1 MYPLAED
8 KDVARSEPMR
18 IRLLGGF
25 RVSVGPRSITGD
37 AWRLKKAASLLKLL
51 ALTPGHRLPRERV
64 MELLW
69 PGSSKSAASN
79 NLRQTLH
86 AVRKALG
93 AGGSRYLVSEDG
105 SLLFCPEDELW
116 VDTETFEEA
125 ALAAR
130 HSRNPAAYRM
140 AIDLYAGE
148 LLPEDR
154 FEDWAEDERAHL
166 RRTYLELHNGLARL
180 YEERGEYSPA
190 AETLQRVVAEEPANE
205 GAHTSLMRLY
215 AISDRRG
222 DALAQYE
229 RLKEILWRQL
239 DAEPAVEIRRLRED
253 IVAGRCWPVRPTVS
267 TSEETS
273 GAGTHNLP
281 VSLTSFVGRER
292 ELLEV
297 KRALAM
303 TRLLTLTD
311 TGGSGKTRLV
321 LEAAADLVGAYQ
333 DGVWLVDLAPLSEPG
348 LLVQEVAGVLE
359 VPDRPGEPL
368 LDTLVDALRSRQM
381 LLVLDNCE
389 HLVDAVA
396 RLVEDLLLSCPE
408 LRLLA
413 TSRKALGVRGEV
425 NLPVPP
431 LPLPDPGRLMKV
443 EDLEGYGSAR
453 LFVERALYRPSAFAL
468 TPENAGAVAE
478 VCRQLEGIPLAIEL
492 AAARVGV
499 LAVEQISE
507 RLSDSLGLL
516 TGGGRTLTPRQRTM
530 RGSLDWSH
538 ALLAEPER
546 KLFGRLAV
554 FAGGWSL
561 EAAETVCA
569 ADGIERGD
577 VHSLLGELVDKS
589 LVMVGPTA
597 NGATRYRMLE
607 PIRQY
612 AREKLEESGQA
623 DEAQGQHVA
632 FFLDV
637 AEQAE
642 PELAGSQ
649 QSHWVKQL
657 EREHDN
663 LRAAL
668 SWVLKRREAGQ
679 GLRFGAALW
688 RFWLTEGYL
697 SEGRKWLDA
706 ILAGGEQGPER
717 ARALE
722 GMGWLAQ
729 YQGDIERA
737 KAAYREMLKLSRELD
752 DRGNVATALNSLGT
766 LAVSTGDNERAKRYL
781 EENLSVLQQLEEEQN
796 AATTIKKYHASNLLG
811 ILALNEDGDPARA
824 TALWKESL
832 ELARETGD
840 ALRIGVCLCNLGY
853 AAVLQGDNQRATALC
868 EETLAFARE
877 HEDAG
882 EEVVPETL
890 VNLGLAALGQ
900 GEYERA
906 ISSFDEA
913 LAMSRRVG
921 RKASLVNALEGMAS
935 LAGARREA
943 PLAARL
949 WGAAEKA
956 REVTGI
962 ALPPGDRAL
971 HEPRL
976 SSARSLVGER
986 EWEEA
991 LAKGRAMSLDEAAD
1005 YAFSRDQV
1013 DPPSTPVPRDPL
1025 AGEPA
1030 PHLSGREREV
1040 VVLVAQGLTNRQI
1053 SAHLGISERT
1063 AGNHVGRILGKL
1075 RLRSRAQIAS
1085 WATEHELPAPDP
1097 Q

>member
-1 MYPLAED
+1 MCPPAD
-8 KDVARSEPMR
+8 DRDVARHESMR

-25 RVSVGPRSITGD
+25 RVSVGSRRIEDD

-51 ALTPGHRLPRERV
+51 ALAPGHRLSREQM

-69 PGSSKSAASN
+69 PDASESAASN
-79 NLRQTLH
+79 SLRHTLH
-86 AVRKALG
+86 AARKALG
-93 AGGSRYLVSEDG
+93 TTGSRCLVSEDG
-105 SLLFCPEDELW
+105 SLLLCAGGGLW
-116 VDTETFEEA
+116 IDAEAFRRA
-125 ALAAR
+125 ALDAR
-130 HSRNPAAYRM
+130 RSRNPAAYRL
-140 AIDLYAGE
+140 AIDLYTGE

-154 FEDWAEDERAHL
+154 FEDWAEDERADL
-166 RRTYLELHNGLARL
+166 WRMYLELLTELAGL
-180 YEERGEYSPA
+180 YEEVGEHDQA
-190 AETLQRVVAEEPANE
+190 AETFQRVVAEEPTE
-205 GAHTSLMRLY
+205 EEAHAALMRLY
-215 AISDRRG
+215 AISGRQG

-229 RLKEILWRQL
+229 RLREILSRHL
-239 DAEPAVEIRRLRED
+239 GAEPIAETRRLRGD
-253 IVAGRCWPVRPTVS
+253 ISTGRFQPVRATVS
-267 TSEETS
+267 TPEETS
-273 GAGTHNLP
+273 EVVDHNLP
-281 VSLTSFVGRER
+281 ASLTSFVGRER

-297 KRALAM
+297 RRTLAM
-303 TRLLTLTD
+303 TRLLTLTGP
-311 TGGSGKTRLV
+311 GGSGKTRLA
-321 LEAAADLVGAYQ
+321 LEVAADLIGTYR
-333 DGVWLVDLAPLSEPG
+333 DGVWIVDLAPLSEPG
-348 LLVQEVAGVLE
+348 LVVQEVAGVLGVQE
-359 VPDRPGEPL
+359 RPGEPL
-368 LDTLVDALRSRQM
+368 PDTLVDALRSRRM

-389 HLVDAVA
+389 HLIDAVA
-396 RLVEDLLLSCPE
+396 YLVEDLLRPCPD

-413 TSRKALGVRGEV
+413 TSRAALGVPDEI

-431 LPLPDPGRLMKV
+431 LSLPDPGGPATV
-443 EDLEGYGSAR
+443 EELEGYGSAR
-453 LFVERALYRPSAFAL
+453 LFVERALYRTPAFAL
-468 TPENAGAVAE
+468 TPENAGAVVE

-561 EAAETVCA
+561 EAAETVCS
-569 ADGIERGD
+569 ADGIERGEI
-577 VHSLLGELVDKS
+577 HNLLGGLVDKS
-589 LVMVGPTA
+589 LVMVGPKA

-612 AREKLEESGQA
+612 ASEKLEESGQA

-637 AEQAE
+637 AEEAE

-668 SWVLKRREAGQ
+668 SWVLERREAGQ
-679 GLRFGAALW
+679 SLRFGAALW
-688 RFWLTEGYL
+688 RFWLAEGYL

-722 GMGWLAQ
+722 GLGWLAQ

-737 KAAYREMLKLSRELD
+737 KAAYREMLKLSRESD

-796 AATTIKKYHASNLLG
+796 AVTTIKKYHASNLLG

-840 ALRIGVCLCNLGY
+840 ALRIGASLCSLGY
-853 AAVLQGDNQRATALC
+853 AAVLQGDNERAMALC

-890 VNLGLAALGQ
+890 VNLGLAALGH

-913 LAMSRRVG
+913 LAMSQRAG
-921 RKASLVNALEGMAS
+921 RKASLINALEGMAS
-935 LAGARREA
+935 LVGARGEA

-949 WGAAEKA
+949 WGAAERA

-976 SSARSLVGER
+976 AAARSRLGETA
-986 EWEEA
+986 WEVA
-991 LAKGRAMSLDEAAD
+991 LTEGQAMSLDLAAE
-1005 YAFSRDQV
+1005 YALSKEGSE
-1013 DPPSTPVPRDPL
+1013 PPTTPVSRQRHADEL
-1025 AGEPA
+1025 TA
-1030 PHLSGREREV
+1030 REREV
-1040 VVLVAQGLTNRQI
+1040 TVLVARGLTNRQI
-1053 SAHLGISERT
+1053 STSLCISERT

-1075 RLRSRAQIAS
+1075 GLRSRAQIAA
-1085 WATEHELPAPDP
+1085 WATERDLLGSERD
-1097 Q
+1097 

>member
-1 MYPLAED
+1 
-8 KDVARSEPMR
+8 MR

-130 HSRNPAAYRM
+130 RSREPAAYRM

-154 FEDWAEDERAHL
+154 FEDWAEDERANL
-166 RRTYLELHNGLARL
+166 QRTYLELLKGLARL
-180 YEERGEYSPA
+180 YEERGVYSPA

-303 TRLLTLTD
+303 TRLLTLTG

-333 DGVWLVDLAPLSEPG
+333 DGVWHVDLAPLSEPG

-413 TSRKALGVRGEV
+413 TSRKALGFRGEV

-468 TPENAGAVAE
+468 TPENVGAVAE

-561 EAAETVCA
+561 EAAETVCS

-589 LVMVGPTA
+589 LVTVGPTA

-688 RFWLTEGYL
+688 RFWLAEGYL

-752 DRGNVATALNSLGT
+752 DSGNVATALNSLGT

-781 EENLSVLQQLEEEQN
+781 EENLSVIQQLEEEEN
-796 AATTIKKYHASNLLG
+796 AATEIKRYHAYNLLG

-832 ELARETGD
+832 ELARETRD
-840 ALRIGVCLCNLGY
+840 ALRIGVSLCSLGY
-853 AAVLQGDNQRATALC
+853 AAVLQGDNERATALC

-913 LAMSRRVG
+913 LALSRRAG
-921 RKASLVNALEGMAS
+921 RKASLINALEGMAG

-962 ALPPGDRAL
+962 ALPPGDRTL
-971 HEPRL
+971 HEPRVT
-976 SSARSLVGER
+976 SARSLLGER
-986 EWEEA
+986 EWDEA

-1013 DPPSTPVPRDPL
+1013 DPPSTPVPRDPS

-1085 WATEHELPAPDP
+1085 WATEHELLAPDP

>member
-1 MYPLAED
+1 MYFPAGCED
-8 KDVARSEPMR
+8 IERSEAIR

-25 RVSVGPRSITGD
+25 RVSVGPQNIEGE
-37 AWRLKKAASLLKLL
+37 AWRLRKSASLIKLL
-51 ALTPGHRLPRERV
+51 ALARQHRMSRKQA
-64 MELLW
+64 MEYLW
-69 PGSSKSAASN
+69 PESDGTTASN
-79 NLRQTLH
+79 KLRQTLH
-86 AVRKALG
+86 AARRALG
-93 AGGSRYLVSEDG
+93 TEGSGHLVSEDG
-105 SLLFCPEDELW
+105 SLVLCPEAELW
-116 VDTETFEEA
+116 VDTEVFEEA

-130 HSRNPAAYRM
+130 RSREPAAYRM

-154 FEDWAEDERAHL
+154 FEDWAEDERADL
-166 RRTYLELHNGLARL
+166 RRVYLELLTELARL
-180 YEERGEYSPA
+180 YEERGEYDPA
-190 AETLQRVVAEEPANE
+190 AEVLQRVVAEEPTNE
-205 GAHTSLMRLY
+205 EAHTSLMRLY
-215 AISDRRG
+215 TISDRRG

-229 RLKEILWRQL
+229 RLEELLWKQL
-239 DAEPAVEIRRLRED
+239 DAEPAAETRRLRED
-253 IVAGRCWPVRPTVS
+253 ITAGRVQPVRPTVS
-267 TSEETS
+267 APEETS

-303 TRLLTLTD
+303 TRLLTLTGP
-311 TGGSGKTRLV
+311 GGSGKTRLA
-321 LEAAADLVGAYQ
+321 LETAADLVGAYQ

-359 VPDRPGEPL
+359 VQERPGVPL
-368 LDTLVDALRSRQM
+368 FDTLVDSLRSSQM

-396 RLVEDLLLSCPE
+396 RLVEDLLCSCPN

-413 TSRKALGVRGEV
+413 TSREALGVAGEV

-431 LPLPDPGRLMKV
+431 LSLPDPGRQMTV

-453 LFVERALYRPSAFAL
+453 LFVERALYRPSAFTL

-516 TGGGRTLTPRQRTM
+516 TGGGRTLTSRQRTL
-530 RGSLDWSH
+530 RGSLDWSF
-538 ALLAEPER
+538 ALLDEPER

-561 EAAETVCA
+561 EAAQAVCSE
-569 ADGIERGD
+569 DGIGQDEVLD
-577 VHSLLGELVDKS
+577 LLGGLVDKS
-589 LVMVGPTA
+589 LVMVGA
-597 NGATRYRMLE
+597 SASGATRYRMLE

-612 AREKLEESGQA
+612 AREKLEVGGGAE
-623 DEAQGQHVA
+623 EAQGRHAA

-637 AEQAE
+637 AEEAE
-642 PELAGSQ
+642 PELTGPRSGP
-649 QSHWVKQL
+649 WVGRL
-657 EREHDN
+657 EEEHDN

-668 SWVLKRREAGQ
+668 SWVLERREAGQ

-688 RFWLTEGYL
+688 RFWLAEGYL
-697 SEGRKWLDA
+697 SEGRKWLDT

-722 GMGWLAQ
+722 GLGWLAQ

-737 KAAYREMLKLSRELD
+737 KAAYSEMLKLSRELD

-781 EENLSVLQQLEEEQN
+781 EENLSVLQRLEEEQD
-796 AATTIKKYHASNLLG
+796 AATKIKKYHASNLLG

-832 ELARETGD
+832 ALARETGD
-840 ALRIGVCLCNLGY
+840 AFRIGVSLCSLGY
-853 AAVLQGDNQRATALC
+853 VAVLQGDNERATALC
-868 EETLAFARE
+868 EETLTFARE

-890 VNLGLAALGQ
+890 VNLGLAALGK

-913 LAMSRRVG
+913 LAMSRRAG
-921 RKASLVNALEGMAS
+921 RKASIINALEGMAS
-935 LAGARREA
+935 LAGARGEA
-943 PLAARL
+943 PLAAKL

-962 ALPPGDRAL
+962 ALPPGERAL

-986 EWEEA
+986 EWGEA
-991 LAKGRAMSLDEAAD
+991 LAEGREMSLEEAAD

-1013 DPPSTPVPRDPL
+1013 DPPTTTVPQE
-1025 AGEPA
+1025 ASVGEPA
-1030 PHLSGREREV
+1030 PHLSRREREV
-1040 VVLVAQGLTNRQI
+1040 VVLVARGLTNRQI
-1053 SAHLGISERT
+1053 SAELGISERT

-1085 WATEHELPAPDP
+1085 WALEHELLAADP